1 MSCVVH
7 TCVVWTVGSKGLC
20 GEVLGCRDGQLLGTV
35 VVRACVV
42 RACVV
47 RTVGSTGLCCVVL
60 CYEDGLGVVRTGG
73 LRERLS
79 RGPVW

>member
-35 VVRACVV
+35 VVR
-42 RACVV
+42 
-47 RTVGSTGLCCVVL
+47 GLCCPCLCCEDRWFYGPVL
-60 CYEDGLGVVRTGG
+60 CGAVL
-73 LRERLS
+73 
-79 RGPVW
+79 